1 MAQYEAVVASLLPNG
16 KAEIVI
22 RPNKPGIPDA
32 PEISERVC
40 HCATNNSAV
49 RTEAV
54 NEAGALVGDWVT
66 VSRKSSN
73 ILKNIIFLI
82 GIPLAGSIGG
92 AISGRTLGGAVM
104 ALMALVGMLFG
115 IALGIV
121 FYRRLSGENL
131 LVIDSVIKSGIEISA
146 GGRDRSG
153 CQAGCDRCVPWS
165 L

>member
-16 KAEIVI
+16 RAEIVI

-49 RTEAV
+49 RTDAV
-54 NEAGALVGDWVT
+54 NEAGALVGDWVA
-66 VSRKSSN
+66 VSRRSSN
-73 ILKNIIFLI
+73 VAKNVIFLI
-82 GIPLAGSIGG
+82 GIPLAGGVGG
-92 AISGRTLGGAVM
+92 AISGRTLGGGLM
-104 ALMALVGMLFG
+104 ALMALAGTLIG
-115 IALGIV
+115 IALGIM

-131 LVIDSVIKSGIEISA
+131 LVIDRVIKSGKEIAA

-153 CQAGCDRCVPWS
+153 CQAGCDGCVPW
-165 L
+165 